1 MDAIRLPGLVDVHVH
16 LREPGYEH
24 KETFASGARAA
35 LAGGITT
42 VLDMPNTQP
51 PTATT
56 DRLAAKARLAA
67 AATVCDV
74 GLFLGATR
82 DTDPALTAAAAPG
95 ACGLKIYVSETFGS
109 LRLDDLAQLMAF
121 FRAWPGP
128 GPIAVH
134 AEGLLLATCL
144 ALAQLYGQPLHVC
157 HVSRRSEIEL
167 IRRAKQHGAA
177 VTCEVTPHHLWL
189 CEDDLPR
196 LGAFGQM
203 KPPLASAADR
213 AALWAR
219 LDVIDCFASDHAPHT
234 AAEKAGPQ
242 PPPGVPGLETMLPLL
257 LTAVHEGRLTLD
269 DLVARL
275 HHNPTRIF
283 HLPAGGQHAQTWVEV
298 DADAVYDLPASGY
311 QTLCNWSPF
320 SGFRVH
326 GAVRRVVLR
335 NQVVFADG
343 AVLAA
348 PGAGRVLMAPAGE

>member
-24 KETFASGARAA
+24 KETLRTGTYAA

-42 VLDMPNTQP
+42 VLDMPNTSP
-51 PTATT
+51 PTATLDLLRNKT
-56 DRLAAKARLAA
+56 QR
-67 AATVCDV
+67 AATSVVCDV
-74 GLFLGATR
+74 GFFLGATR
-82 DTDPALTAAAAPG
+82 ATDPLATAAAAPH

-134 AEGLLLATCL
+134 AEGLTLATCL
-144 ALAQLYGQPLHVC
+144 ALAQLYGQRLHVC

-196 LGAFGQM
+196 LAARGQM

-213 AALWAR
+213 VALWAH
-219 LDVIDCFASDHAPHT
+219 LDVIDCFATDHAPHT
-234 AAEKAGPQ
+234 LAEKSSPQ
-242 PPPGVPGLETMLPLL
+242 SPPGVPGLETMLPLL
-257 LTAVHEGRLTLD
+257 LTAVYEGRLTLD
-269 DLVARL
+269 DVITRL
-275 HHNPTRIF
+275 HTNPMRIF
-283 HLPAGGQHAQTWVEV
+283 HLPISASTWVDV
-298 DADAVYDLPASGY
+298 DPHAVYDVPDRGF
-311 QTLCNWSPF
+311 QTLCDWSPF
-320 SGFRVH
+320 SGFTVH
-326 GAVRRVVLR
+326 GAVRQVALR
-335 NQVVFADG
+335 GQIVFADG
-343 AVLAA
+343 AVRAA
-348 PGAGRVLMAPAGE
+348 PGSGRVLANL